1 MIIKASIIAKTLN
14 VKASSVYMRMFEYD
28 IPTILIKGKF
38 NFSKYVDTK
47 YVKYIIMERDDYK
60 IETTILDWIEKRYT
74 DDDLKK
80 VFYEELDVMSY
91 NDQVSFC
98 IRKQLI

>member
-14 VKASSVYMRMFEYD
+14 VKASSVYKRMFAFG
-28 IPTILIKGKF
+28 IPFVLVKGKS
-38 NFSKYVDTK
+38 NYSKYIDTK
-47 YVKYIIMERDDYK
+47 YLKYVEMERDDYE
-60 IETTILDWIEKRYT
+60 IECKILDWIEKRYT

-91 NDQVSFC
+91 DDQVNFC

>member
-1 MIIKASIIAKTLN
+1 
-14 VKASSVYMRMFEYD
+14 
-28 IPTILIKGKF
+28 
-38 NFSKYVDTK
+38 
-47 YVKYIIMERDDYK
+47 
-60 IETTILDWIEKRYT
+60 
-74 DDDLKK
+74 LKK